1 MEIRG
6 GAGRKTAFD
15 RLTARPVAIRNL
27 VNASS
32 AGLTS
37 VIITAADSGDDLA
50 ACVERVVASSTP
62 VEIIVSDNASA
73 DGSVDAVQARWR
85 NDERVRIVRNSANL
99 GFGTACNSGAAVAR
113 GDVLLMLNPD
123 CLVEVDTI
131 KILRERLASDS
142 TIGAVGAI
150 IVDENGRYEPASR
163 RRDPF
168 LRRALTTMFGLDRF
182 ESRSSSFAG
191 ANIASPA
198 DSATDIVDAV
208 SGALMMLP
216 RPLFQKIGGFDEG
229 YFLHCE
235 DLDLCRRVRDAGSKV
250 VCVNDVRVVHAKG
263 TSSRSRPVFVA
274 RHKHRGMWR
283 WFTKFDPAAR
293 NPVLRSLVWCGLWAH
308 FVVMLPR
315 YALQTKRA
323 QR

>member
-1 MEIRG
+1 VAIRG

-15 RLTARPVAIRNL
+15 RLTDTIVTIRN
-27 VNASS
+27 VNASPT
-32 AGLTS
+32 GLTT

-50 ACVERVVASSTP
+50 RCIERVAASSVP

-73 DGSVDAVQARWR
+73 DGSVDAVQARWKH
-85 NDERVRIVRNSANL
+85 DERVRIVRNGANL
-99 GFGTACNSGAAVAR
+99 GFGTACNRGAAIAR
-113 GDVLLMLNPD
+113 GDVLLILNPD
-123 CLVEVDTI
+123 CLVERDTI
-131 KILRERLASDS
+131 ALLRERLTSDS
-142 TIGAVGAI
+142 TIGVVGAT
-150 IVDENGRYEPASR
+150 IVDELGRYEPASR

-168 LRRALTTMFGLDRF
+168 LRRALTTMFGLSRF
-182 ESRSSSFAG
+182 ESKSSSFDG
-191 ANIASPA
+191 ANIATHA
-198 DSATDIVDAV
+198 ESATEIVDAV
-208 SGALMMLP
+208 SGALMMIP
-216 RPLFQKIGGFDEG
+216 RVLFQKIGGFDEG

-235 DLDLCRRVRDAGSKV
+235 DLDLCRRVRDASSKV
-250 VCVNDVRVVHAKG
+250 VCANDVRVVHAKG

-293 NPVLRSLVWCGLWAH
+293 NPFLRALVWCGLWTH

-315 YALQTKRA
+315 YALKTKRA